1 MLMLD
6 RVRELA
12 DEFDILHFHIDQL
25 RFAAQAII
33 AHGAVGRRVEARA

>member
-6 RVRELA
+6 RVRERA

-25 RFAAQAII
+25 
-33 AHGAVGRRVEARA
+33 HSAVSSDRK